1 MAQSD
6 GDLEKRLAFVRE
18 AGRMKDIH
26 RSGFTIE
33 GQPESVAE
41 HSWRLCLL
49 VMCFSDLLDGI
60 DVARLL
66 KLCIVHDLGEIYAGD
81 VPAIHQSPDDG
92 RKAREQADVAKLA
105 SFLPEDLEKEVAA
118 LWAEYE
124 EGVTREA
131 ILAKGFDKLETM
143 MTHNQGK
150 NPPDFDYRFN
160 LEYGRERTDAHTL
173 IRTIRSFIDADTE
186 QLAAERQG

>member
-1 MAQSD
+1 MESD
-6 GDLEKRLAFVRE
+6 GDIEKRLAFVRE
-18 AGRMKDIH
+18 AGRMKDIL

-49 VMCFSDLLDGI
+49 VMSFSDLLEGI

-66 KLCIVHDLGEIYAGD
+66 KLCIVHDLGEIYGGD

-105 SFLPEDLEKEVAA
+105 SFLPENLEKEVAA

-143 MTHNQGK
+143 MTHNQGN

-160 LEYGRERTDAHTL
+160 LEYGRERTDAHAL
-173 IRTIRSFIDADTE
+173 IRTIRSFIDAETE
-186 QLAAERQG
+186 RLAAERQD